1 MYHILIAED
10 EYIER
15 MVLAK
20 VLQESLGEE
29 YVIHQAEN
37 GKQAIDLF
45 RKYPIGVAVLDIEM
59 PAMNGMDAARIIFG
73 ENPNCGIIFLTA
85 YDRFDYAK
93 NAIAVRAIEYLVKP
107 CGDAEI
113 VSTVEHAIY
122 HSEYKPSVLPV
133 RTEETGSEEGRHG
146 NGIVEWIEQYIKTH
160 YHQNI
165 SMQDA
170 AYALHYSESHFC
182 KIFKQLFGQNF
193 TSYLT
198 AYRMDR
204 AKEMLQS
211 PNVTIKDVGM
221 RVGYADQ
228 NYFTKTFRR
237 VTGQSPSEYKAN
249 NQI

>member
-15 MVLAK
+15 LSLAK
-20 VLQESLGEE
+20 VLQDAFGQE

-59 PAMNGMDAARIIFG
+59 PVMNGMEAARIIFG

-93 NAIAVRAIEYLVKP
+93 NAIAVRAMEYLVKP
-107 CGDAEI
+107 CADEEI
-113 VSTVEHAIY
+113 ISTVEHAIY
-122 HSEYKPSVLPV
+122 RSEYKPVAAV
-133 RTEETGSEEGRHG
+133 MRTEENGSEEGRHG
-146 NGIVEWIEQYIKTH
+146 SSVAELIEQYVCTH

-170 AYALHYSESHFC
+170 AYALNYSESHFC

-198 AYRMDR
+198 TYRMDK
-204 AKEMLQS
+204 AKEMLSS

-237 VTGQSPSEYKAN
+237 VTGKSPSEYKAGN
-249 NQI
+249 